1 MKVED
6 ILDWD
11 EDELEPETEEE
22 VFAELIRAVR
32 NNEGAGWFFV
42 QCGQDKEREVIE
54 RLQNSFGVNRVALMD
69 LEAQTRTF
77 YAEAKARYDQEQ
89 FRVLVV
95 RRIEEALFTYEDA
108 KRSLGWDDDKIS
120 NYSLQDVPPL
130 LNHLNQVREN
140 LWTNVPC
147 AIVFLLPYF
156 AVQYFRFR
164 APDFYD
170 WRVGLFILPQDKS
183 DRAMID
189 WVLESKYKEYCQ
201 LSSAE
206 RLERIAE
213 LKNII
218 TSSDMEAEQKAN
230 LLVKQGLLFD
240 SEESYENAIS
250 CYRKA
255 TEFDPSYVRA
265 WNTWGATLCDDLGR
279 VEEAISKFDRAIEK
293 DQSFSSAW
301 HNRGVALGKLGRY
314 EESLLS
320 YDKSIEL
327 EPDDYSAW
335 RNRSKAL
342 RELGQYEEA
351 VKSCEKSIVMRPD
364 DASTWNNMGVILC
377 DDLGRYEEAIKSF
390 DKAIEIEPN
399 LSASWHS
406 RGVALQKLRQ
416 DQKAIDSYK
425 KAIETQ
431 PGYTNPWNNLGTI
444 LCDNLERYE
453 EAIYCFDELI
463 KIDKKNS
470 TAWYNRGVA
479 LRKSGRY
486 GESLSSCEK
495 AIELQSNYPSAWHN
509 HGIALRKLERYEEAI
524 SSCKK
529 VIELNPEYLDAWNT
543 MGAILC
549 DDLGKYEEAIH
560 CFDRAIQIDK
570 NNSNSWYSRGVALGK
585 LRRHEE
591 AVSNYEKAIEI
602 KADYILAYNNLAL
615 SLIKLKSRKEAIAC
629 YETILQLKPYN
640 IGIRGVLFR
649 QLLRTGQWGKAFKQ
663 CLSNFKYSQSLS
675 KLDRSTPEWQEVYN
689 YAKATNNKILL
700 WSLEQNS
707 SDR

>member
-140 LWTNVPC
+140 LWKNVPC

-170 WRVGLFILPQDKS
+170 WRVGLFILPQDKN
-183 DRAMID
+183 DNAMID
-189 WVLESKYKEYCQ
+189 WVLESEYREYCQ

-213 LKNII
+213 LKKII
-218 TSSDMEAEQKAN
+218 TYSEMEAKEKAN
-230 LLVKQGLLFD
+230 LLVKQGLLFE
-240 SEESYENAIS
+240 SEEGYENAIS

-255 TEFDPSYVRA
+255 TELDPSYVRA

-279 VEEAISKFDRAIEK
+279 VEEAISKFDIAIK
-293 DQSFSSAW
+293 NNQYFSSAW

-320 YDKSIEL
+320 YEKSIEL

-364 DASTWNNMGVILC
+364 DASTWNNVGVILC
-377 DDLGRYEEAIKSF
+377 DNLGRYEEAIKSF

-399 LSASWHS
+399 FSASWHS
-406 RGVALQKLRQ
+406 RGVALRELGQYQ
-416 DQKAIDSYK
+416 EAMVSFQKAIE
-425 KAIETQ
+425 IQ
-431 PGYTNPWNNLGTI
+431 PEYPNAWNGIGAI
-444 LCDNLERYE
+444 LCDNLEKYKEAINSFDQVIRIDKNDSSAWYNRGIALRNLGRYE
-453 EAIYCFDELI
+453 ESIYSCKKVIELKTEHSDAWNAIGAIFCDNLGKYKEAINSFDQVI
-463 KIDKKNS
+463 RINKNDS
-470 TAWYNRGVA
+470 SAWYNRGVA
-479 LRKSGRY
+479 LG
-486 GESLSSCEK
+486 
-495 AIELQSNYPSAWHN
+495 
-509 HGIALRKLERYEEAI
+509 KLGRYEEAI
-524 SSCKK
+524 LSYQK
-529 VIELNPEYLDAWNT
+529 VIELQP
-543 MGAILC
+543 
-549 DDLGKYEEAIH
+549 DDSI
-560 CFDRAIQIDK
+560 
-570 NNSNSWYSRGVALGK
+570 
-585 LRRHEE
+585 
-591 AVSNYEKAIEI
+591 
-602 KADYILAYNNLAL
+602 AYNNLVL
-615 SLIKLKSRKEAIAC
+615 IFIKLKRRQETIAC
-629 YETILQLKPYN
+629 CQEILQLKPYN

-649 QLLRTGQWGKAFKQ
+649 QLLRTGQWVKAFKQ
-663 CLSNFKYSQSLS
+663 LLSNIKYSQSLS
-675 KLDRSTPEWQEVYN
+675 KLDRSTPEWQEVYS
-689 YAKATNNKILL
+689 YAKATNNKILR